1 MSKTQQRSVR
11 QLGLFCLTVV
21 VLALAVAVPLGC
33 VGVALRVGGGSL
45 GEGIALGLALALITR
60 TRRPWLIY
68 LALALSI
75 LTFVPLAHEWPPG
88 DAWDV
93 HPWHGAP
100 PIVYG
105 YLDGLR
111 TLLYLLGIP
120 WPFARFGH
128 HAPDPIAILSPVE
141 EVPEGDYGD
150 DSEKP

>member
-1 MSKTQQRSVR
+1 MSVTQQRIVR
-11 QLGLFCLTVV
+11 NLGRFCLTVV
-21 VLALAVAVPLGC
+21 VLALAAAVPLGC
-33 VGVALRVGGGSL
+33 VWAALRVGGGSL
-45 GEGIALGLALALITR
+45 LLGVGLGLSLALITR

-68 LALALSI
+68 LALALGA

-100 PIVYG
+100 PIAYG

-111 TLLYLLGIP
+111 TLLYMIGIP

-128 HAPDPIAILSPVE
+128 HAPDPIAVESPVE
-141 EVPEGDYGD
+141 EDSEG